1 MKFTLITTL
10 WCHSLIMTQY
20 WHISQR
26 QTPPKIKKS
35 DYLLTQNQLNP
46 TALCVWS
53 VLENFSIFTSHYTT
67 GGVALSVC
75 VFVFHRG

>member
-1 MKFTLITTL
+1 MTVHSDNNFMVSFVNHDSVLAHITATN
-10 WCHSLIMTQY
+10 
-20 WHISQR
+20 
-26 QTPPKIKKS
+26 PPKIKKS

-53 VLENFSIFTSHYTT
+53 VLESLSIFTSHYTT
-67 GGVALSVC
+67 GGIALSVC